1 MRRKRE
7 RANETLGLRSAYA
20 RLRHWTERLAAANA
34 NNNDELAAQA
44 SRFVTEYQD
53 FIRELEQQTDVQ
65 AIATVSSS
73 LPSAV
78 AVTPPLAT
86 VSPLP
91 GTASLAS
98 QLEPLPTSHSRARAI
113 SESDESDVNL
123 GKDKPPDGG

>member
-7 RANETLGLRSAYA
+7 RANETLALRSAYA

-65 AIATVSSS
+65 TPAVSR
-73 LPSAV
+73 
-78 AVTPPLAT
+78 
-86 VSPLP
+86 
-91 GTASLAS
+91 
-98 QLEPLPTSHSRARAI
+98 HS
-113 SESDESDVNL
+113 
-123 GKDKPPDGG
+123 